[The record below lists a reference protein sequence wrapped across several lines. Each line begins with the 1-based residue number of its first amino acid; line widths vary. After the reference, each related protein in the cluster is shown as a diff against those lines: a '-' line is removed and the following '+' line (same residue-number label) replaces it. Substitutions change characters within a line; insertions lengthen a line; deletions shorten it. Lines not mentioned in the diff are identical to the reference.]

1 MTIPNPFTPDEER
14 LMRAGL
20 ATDEGLAKM
29 SLRIGVSKRR
39 IARFRDEQGLAREPY
54 HAPVTPAER
63 DAMLKARRQGV
74 TYSTLATTFNRSL
87 HTVHTIIHAARIAEK
102 LPAIRIQPTPSP
114 RPSPKPAPDHHGR
127 IFPIAGDTPANTR
140 DDRRAAYRSA
150 IERRKAQHDRDMEQ
164 EAA

>member
-1 MTIPNPFTPDEER
+1 MTTTNPFTADEER

-39 IARFRDEQGLAREPY
+39 IARFRDEQGLARKPY

-74 TYSTLATTFNRSL
+74 TYSNLAATFSRSL
-87 HTVHTIIHAARIAEK
+87 HTVHTIIHAARIAGK
-102 LPAIRIQPTPSP
+102 PPVARNDPTPTSA
-114 RPSPKPAPDHHGR
+114 PKPAPPVPIG
-127 IFPIAGDTPANTR
+127 FPIAGDIPDRTR
-140 DDRRAAYRSA
+140 DDRRNAYRAA
-150 IERRKAQHDRDMEQ
+150 IERRKARAAEQ
-164 EAA
+164 ERPAA

>member
-1 MTIPNPFTPDEER
+1 MTNPFTAEEER

-39 IARFRDEQGLAREPY
+39 IARFRDEQGLGREPY

-74 TYSTLATTFNRSL
+74 TYSTLARTFSRSL
-87 HTVHTIIHAARIAEK
+87 HTVHTIIHAARIAER
-102 LPAIRIQPTPSP
+102 PPVTRIDPTPTP
-114 RPSPKPAPDHHGR
+114 RPKPAPDHHGR
-127 IFPIAGDTPANTR
+127 IFPLVGDTPANTR
-140 DDRRAAYRSA
+140 DDRRNAYRAA
-150 IERRKAQHDRDMEQ
+150 IERRKAWAAEHEQ
-164 EAA
+164 EEAA

>member
-1 MTIPNPFTPDEER
+1 VTTPNPFTPDEER

-39 IARFRDEQGLAREPY
+39 IARFRDEQGLGREPY

-63 DAMLKARRQGV
+63 AAMLKARRQGV
-74 TYSTLATTFNRSL
+74 TYSALARTFNRSL
-87 HTVHTIIHAARIAEK
+87 HTVHTIIHAARIAGK
-102 LPAIRIQPTPSP
+102 PPAIRVHPTPTP
-114 RPSPKPAPDHHGR
+114 RPKPVLDNYGR
-127 IFPIAGDTPANTR
+127 TFPLAGDTPANTR
-140 DDRRAAYRSA
+140 DERRAAYRSA
-150 IERRKAQHDRDMEQ
+150 INRRKAEHERDMEQ